1 MRGSRFLALTC
12 FLTLA
17 VGAVES
23 ALAGGNLTG
32 GFPRLDPGARA
43 TALGGNLTALAD
55 GCESI
60 RANPAGLLGLDR
72 REAAFTYSDLFGL
85 GLVTQGSAQLGWPRK
100 RRDVQWEN
108 GRIRRIPQPPPAERA
123 LGLDVST
130 LRGELTDETY
140 LELQAG
146 VAYAWL
152 LTDRIRAGV
161 AYRLLIAQSGFQ
173 SGAGDGHAIDLGLQ
187 RPLGP
192 LTLGLQAAN
201 FVSTTRWKGSP
212 DEATPF
218 VGLDEPLARR
228 WSLGLAWQA
237 PHRGLAATVQS
248 DWEGDDFRWRQRGA
262 GLEWKPVR
270 AVALR
275 TGYRGRQDALGWRS
289 EWCGG
294 FGVAVGGFRLD
305 YGWQPGGHDLG
316 ETHRWTAGVAL

>member
-1 MRGSRFLALTC
+1 MRGPRFLALTC
-12 FLTLA
+12 VLTLA
-17 VGAVES
+17 AWAAGS
-23 ALAGGNLTG
+23 AQAGGNLTG

-43 TALGGNLTALAD
+43 TALGGNLAALAD

-60 RANPAGLLGLDR
+60 RANPAGLLGLVR

-85 GLVTQGSAQLGWPRK
+85 GLVTQSSAQLGWPRT

-108 GRIRRIPQPPPAERA
+108 GRIQRVSLPPPAERA

-130 LRGELTDETY
+130 LRGDLGEETY
-140 LELQAG
+140 IELQAG
-146 VAYAWL
+146 LAYAWR
-152 LTDRIRAGV
+152 LTDHIRAGL
-161 AYRLLIAQSGFQ
+161 AYRLLIAQSGFK
-173 SGAGDGHAIDLGLQ
+173 GTGCDGHALDIGVQ

-212 DEATPF
+212 DGTRYT
-218 VGLDEPLARR
+218 GLDEPLARR

-237 PHRGLAATVQS
+237 PRRGIAATVQA
-248 DWEGDDFRWRQRGA
+248 DWEGDGFRARQRGA
-262 GLEWKPVR
+262 GLEWKPLR
-270 AVALR
+270 ALALR
-275 TGYRGRQDALGWRS
+275 AGYRAQQDALGWRS
-289 EWCGG
+289 EYAGG
-294 FGVAVGGFRLD
+294 FGVAAGGFRLD

>member
-1 MRGSRFLALTC
+1 MRGPRFVALTC
-12 FLTLA
+12 FFTLA
-17 VGAVES
+17 VGTAGP
-23 ALAGGNLTG
+23 ARAGGTLTG

-43 TALGGNLTALAD
+43 TALGGNLAAMAD

-60 RANPAGLLGLDR
+60 RANPAGLLGLVR

-85 GLVTQGSAQLGWPRK
+85 GLVTQGSAQFGWPRT
-100 RRDVQWEN
+100 RRDVQWVN
-108 GRIRRIPQPPPAERA
+108 GRIQRVSVPPPAERA

-130 LRGELTDETY
+130 LRGDLTGETY
-140 LELQAG
+140 LELQAC
-146 VAYAWL
+146 VAYAWR
-152 LTDRIRAGV
+152 LTDRTRAGL
-161 AYRLLIAQSGFQ
+161 AYRLLFAQSGFKG
-173 SGAGDGHAIDLGLQ
+173 SGGDGQALDLGVQ

-212 DEATPF
+212 DGTRYT
-218 VGLDEPLARR
+218 GLDEPLARR

-237 PHRGLAATVQS
+237 PLRGIAATVQA
-248 DWEGDDFRWRQRGA
+248 DWEGDGFRARQCGA

-270 AVALR
+270 ALALR
-275 TGYRGRQDALGWRS
+275 AGYRDRQDALGWRA
-289 EWCGG
+289 EWSGG
-294 FGVAVGGFRLD
+294 FGVTAGGFRLD